1 MALSGVQSRPD
12 GRRWSVS
19 VVIPTHS
26 VERWPLLKRAVKSVR
41 DQVPPPSEVIICVDH
56 NPDLSA
62 RCRREWDCGD
72 VTDGPPVIVADSRH
86 PGRWGASRT
95 TAAELACGEFL
106 LFLDDDA
113 AASEGWLRRMLA
125 AFDDPSVLAVGGAPL
140 PEYMGPRPDWF
151 PPEFD
156 WVFGCAYRG
165 LPEVTAPVDRPIGT
179 T

>member
-1 MALSGVQSRPD
+1 MALSRAHSLPE

-26 VERWPLLKRAVKSVR
+26 LERWPLLKRAVESVR
-41 DQVPPPSEVIICVDH
+41 AQIPPPSEVIICVDH

-62 RCRREWDCGD
+62 RCRREWGCEDGHQ
-72 VTDGPPVIVADSRH
+72 GPPVRVADSRYA
-86 PGRWGASRT
+86 GRWGASRT

-113 AASEGWLRRMLA
+113 AATEGWLRRMLA
-125 AFDDPSVLAVGGAPL
+125 NFDDPSVLAVGGAPL
-140 PEYMGPRPDWF
+140 PEYMGPRPRWF

-165 LPEVTAPVDRPIGT
+165 LPEVTAPARPIGT
-179 T
+179 